1 MASKEAPER
10 HYIHFM
16 TNGVAGF
23 VEIEPNGSK
32 WCHFP
37 IGHRIAYGAIQGK
50 LNRTVHSVMIQLNL
64 ISAWRG

>member
-23 VEIEPNGSK
+23 IEIEPNSSK
-32 WCHFP
+32 
-37 IGHRIAYGAIQGK
+37 
-50 LNRTVHSVMIQLNL
+50 
-64 ISAWRG
+64 